1 MAPSSD
7 DIAIIGISC
16 RFPGADSPSK
26 LWENLISSKD
36 VQSEITRFNSKGFYK
51 PDGGPRKGL
60 TNVRHAYF
68 IEEGIDRFDNAFF
81 NISPLE
87 SEAIDPQ
94 QRILLEIAY
103 ETVKNAGIRLEDFK
117 GSDTTVFTG

>member
-1 MAPSSD
+1 MAPSPD

-16 RFPGADSPSK
+16 RFPGANSPSK
-26 LWENLISSKD
+26 LWENLINSKD

-68 IEEGIDRFDNAFF
+68 IEEGVDRFDNAFF

-87 SEAIDPQ
+87 SEAMDPQ

-103 ETVKNAGIRLEDFK
+103 ETVENAGIRLEDFQ
-117 GSDTTVFTG
+117 GSDTAVFTG

>member
-1 MAPSSD
+1 MAPSPD

-68 IEEGIDRFDNAFF
+68 IEEGVDRFDNAFF

-87 SEAIDPQ
+87 SEAMDPQ

-103 ETVKNAGIRLEDFK
+103 ETVENAGIRLEDFQ
-117 GSDTTVFTG
+117 GSDTAVFTG